1 MLGRRGEPALSLLSF
16 AVDEHTQRKTAAN
29 IRTAFVINFIGS
41 APPTLATA
49 MMTIFDVAN
58 RYFIYDFFGFVQAKS
73 VNVELIVEWNEWN
86 SVLLL
91 TNNHESGEGNR
102 DP

>member
-1 MLGRRGEPALSLLSF
+1 
-16 AVDEHTQRKTAAN
+16 
-29 IRTAFVINFIGS
+29 
-41 APPTLATA
+41 
-49 MMTIFDVAN
+49 MMAIFDVAN

-73 VNVELIVEWNEWN
+73 VNVELIVERNEWN
-86 SVLLL
+86 RVLLL